1 VLKGDINNNPPI
13 PYHKMDSSFLSENL
27 FFPNREIVTLRFDMP
42 GNGII
47 LCADEKGYFC
57 DVFYQIESISYS
69 SIATIINYF
78 LCLYHGLIYIRA
90 LAFVVNCVK
99 VQIDKNTTPLL
110 KMEANLNAKQFIL
123 RNTRLT
129 SF

>member
-1 VLKGDINNNPPI
+1 VLKGDINTNPPI

-27 FFPNREIVTLRFDMP
+27 FFSNREIVTLKFDVP

-57 DVFYQIESISYS
+57 DAFYQIQSIRYS

-78 LCLYHGLIYIRA
+78 LCLYHGLI
-90 LAFVVNCVK
+90 
-99 VQIDKNTTPLL
+99 
-110 KMEANLNAKQFIL
+110 
-123 RNTRLT
+123 
-129 SF
+129 